1 MRRWI
6 GLLGLLVVGVAGT
19 VWWSSRNAVRLEPLD
34 TQRFAQ
40 MSETEQV
47 EWLIEQI
54 LARCRRTDTL
64 SQILQKIPFLRRAP
78 STRRPL
84 ASTDID
90 AIGMACVEYDLPHWF
105 NRFARHV
112 EFETTR
118 ELLAVYQAILQGRK
132 GDWQAAEQTVQ
143 QIRTDAVKALALAH
157 LGRLKAEAGQAE
169 AARRDFEQAHTLLSQ
184 PVELHAQLEASA
196 AYSLLVQH
204 SYVGE
209 TPEAVVQMV
218 QFFPHYLHTVL
229 LQLPADV
236 YRRRGD
242 IKRLRQLLDVCP
254 ANARSV
260 VEPRLVHALIEQGRV
275 DEGMQQ
281 LARVGACDAKQLVAI
296 IRALDQQGR
305 KDDARR
311 VADQMYAWLED
322 IFTRSS
328 PQRLI
333 TEGAYIQTPY
343 GEVYTDVDRTRQDS
357 VSFHLEQSRVLGL
370 LASLYIEWG
379 HAARTEQLVNASP
392 YVQMEN
398 YAPFVY
404 ANLARAC
411 HELGEHAHARRYLE
425 QALKE
430 AQKVARSSND
440 LSSENWL
447 IKVAYDYASFG
458 DYTRALEI
466 AQTMRPDNQ
475 SEVLSFILQEK
486 VRTRNPFWR
495 ELVW

>member
-6 GLLGLLVVGVAGT
+6 WLLGLLVVGIAGT
-19 VWWSSRNAVRLEPLD
+19 VWWGSRNAVRLEPLD
-34 TQRFAQ
+34 AQRFAQ
-40 MSETEQV
+40 MNETEQV

-64 SQILQKIPFLRRAP
+64 SQILEGVPFLKRAP
-78 STRRPL
+78 LTQPL
-84 ASTDID
+84 IPSYLE
-90 AIGMACVEYDLPHWF
+90 AIGMACVEYDLPLGL
-105 NRFARHV
+105 NRCERYV
-112 EFETTR
+112 ESDKTR
-118 ELLAVYQAILQGRK
+118 ELLAVYRAILQARK
-132 GDWQAAEQTVQ
+132 GNWQAAEQTVRR
-143 QIRTDAVKALALAH
+143 IRTDALKALALAH

-184 PVELHAQLEASA
+184 PVESHAQLEASA
-196 AYSLLVQH
+196 AYSILVQH

-236 YRRRGD
+236 YRQRGD

-260 VEPRLVHALIEQGRV
+260 VEPRLAQALIEQGRV
-275 DEGMQQ
+275 DEGLQQ
-281 LARVGACDAKQLVAI
+281 LARMGACDAKQLIAI
-296 IRALDQQGR
+296 VRALDQQGR
-305 KDDARR
+305 KDDAMRM
-311 VADQMYAWLED
+311 ADQMYAWLQSV
-322 IFTRSS
+322 FARSS
-328 PQRLI
+328 PQAIL
-333 TEGAYIQTPY
+333 TLGASIQTPY

-357 VSFHLEQSRVLGL
+357 ASFHHEQPRVLVL
-370 LASLYIEWG
+370 LTSLYIKWG
-379 HAARTEQLVNASP
+379 QAARAEQLVNSSP

-398 YAPFVY
+398 YALLVY

-411 HELGEHAHARRYLE
+411 HKLGKHAHARRYLE

-430 AQKVARSSND
+430 AQKAARSSND
-440 LSSENWL
+440 LSSENRL
-447 IKVAYDYASFG
+447 IRVACDYAFFG

-475 SEVLSFILQEK
+475 LEVLSFILLEK

>member
-6 GLLGLLVVGVAGT
+6 WLLGLLVVGIAGT

-34 TQRFAQ
+34 AQRFAQ

-64 SQILQKIPFLRRAP
+64 SRILEGVPFLKRAL
-78 STRRPL
+78 STHPL
-84 ASTDID
+84 IPRDLE
-90 AIGMACVEYDLPHWF
+90 AIGMACVEYDLPHWL
-105 NRFARHV
+105 NRCERYV
-112 EFETTR
+112 ELDRTR
-118 ELLAVYQAILQGRK
+118 ELLAVYRAILQARK
-132 GDWQAAEQTVQ
+132 GDWQAAEQTVRR
-143 QIRTDAVKALALAH
+143 IRTGALKALAQAH

-196 AYSLLVQH
+196 VYSLLVQH

-242 IKRLRQLLDVCP
+242 IKRLHQLLDVCP
-254 ANARSV
+254 VNERSV
-260 VEPRLVHALIEQGRV
+260 VEPRLAQALIEQGRV
-275 DEGMQQ
+275 DEGLQRLAQ
-281 LARVGACDAKQLVAI
+281 LGECDAKELVAI
-296 IRALDQQGR
+296 VRSVYQQGR
-305 KDDARR
+305 KDDALRL
-311 VADQMYAWLED
+311 ANQMYAWLEYL
-322 IFTRSS
+322 FTSSS
-328 PQRLI
+328 PQRQI
-333 TEGAYIQTPY
+333 FKGEYIQTPY
-343 GEVYTDVDRTRQDS
+343 GEIYTDIYRSRGDAVFIT
-357 VSFHLEQSRVLGL
+357 HEQLRVLVL
-370 LASLYIEWG
+370 LASLYIDWG
-379 HAARTEQLVNASP
+379 QEARAEQLVNASP
-392 YVQMEN
+392 YVRMEN
-398 YAPFVY
+398 YALLVY

-411 HELGEHAHARRYLE
+411 HKLGKHAHARRYLE

-430 AQKVARSSND
+430 AQKVARSSNN

-447 IKVAYDYASFG
+447 IRVACDYASLG
-458 DYTRALEI
+458 DHTRALEI
-466 AQTMRPDNQ
+466 AQTMRPNSQ
-475 SEVLSFILQEK
+475 LEVLSFILLEK